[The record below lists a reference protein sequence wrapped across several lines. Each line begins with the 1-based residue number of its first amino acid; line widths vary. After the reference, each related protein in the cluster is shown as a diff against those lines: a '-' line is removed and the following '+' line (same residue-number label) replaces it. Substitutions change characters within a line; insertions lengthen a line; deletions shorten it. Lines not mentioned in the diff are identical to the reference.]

1 MLSVNSASF
10 LFSALP
16 PPSRDPS
23 HKPTFERLKAVPVE
37 ERDIQFLLK
46 DEFLH
51 QYGLWHTSRSTHPH
65 EIPDSPPKASDSLV
79 STDTSIPKGPAPEAS
94 LVKCST
100 SVDVAGP
107 SVELAPVIE
116 EEEPQGSPRRS
127 QKSGEEAEKTSL
139 VKQRRDDTFEGLSD
153 LFATSQEIF
162 KDDPITTG
170 VSSSVVEAT
179 SILQQT
185 PSTQELMLTSTPI
198 TTPQLKSG
206 S

>member
-1 MLSVNSASF
+1 MLTSSF
-10 LFSALP
+10 FFISALP
-16 PPSRDPS
+16 PPCRDPS
-23 HKPTFERLKAVPVE
+23 HKPTLERLVAVPVE
-37 ERDIQFLLK
+37 ERDVKFLLN

-51 QYGLWHTSRSTHPH
+51 QFGLLHPSRSTHPCKV
-65 EIPDSPPKASDSLV
+65 PDSPPKASDALV

-116 EEEPQGSPRRS
+116 EEEPQGSPRLS

-139 VKQRRDDTFEGLSD
+139 AKQSRDDTFEGLSD

-170 VSSSVVEAT
+170 VSSSLVEAT

-185 PSTQELMLTSTPI
+185 PSTQELTLTITPT